1 VREHILFDGINE
13 FYVFLAELS
22 LRNALNLDYS
32 TIARGQSLEAR
43 ARRHRLGQKVD
54 VHLVHSSEV
63 LHIGEVHIVF
73 DDLLKRR
80 S

>member
-1 VREHILFDGINE
+1 VWEHILFDGING
-13 FYVFLAELS
+13 FYLLLAKLS

-32 TIARGQSLEAR
+32 TIARGQSLQAR

-63 LHIGEVHIVF
+63 LHIGEVYIVF
-73 DDLLKRR
+73 DDLLQ
-80 S
+80 